1 MSIQVGGGRYLIGFD
16 GCFNPFN
23 PSGAFAT
30 SITFSTSASLYD
42 GWDWYFDPI
51 SFNYERWEFYK
62 NTRGG
67 LIIMLKNKFYKNLFQ
82 SLSAL
87 GGILIVY
94 IPCIFGYIESIKY
107 ESDLGWIML
116 VAPLSLF
123 ILYFLIGFYWIFQKV
138 IIDDNGIRIILIN
151 KIIKECKWYEIDI
164 IEEANIMKNPAIRI
178 KNVDG
183 TEIHLDKR
191 KSIIKALEKYSK
203 KKIIK

>member
-1 MSIQVGGGRYLIGFD
+1 
-16 GCFNPFN
+16 
-23 PSGAFAT
+23 
-30 SITFSTSASLYD
+30 
-42 GWDWYFDPI
+42 
-51 SFNYERWEFYK
+51 
-62 NTRGG
+62 
-67 LIIMLKNKFYKNLFQ
+67 MLKNKFYKNLFQ

-178 KNVDG
+178 KNIDG

-191 KSIIKALEKYSK
+191 KSIIQALEKYSK
-203 KKIIK
+203 KQIIK

>member
-1 MSIQVGGGRYLIGFD
+1 MI
-16 GCFNPFN
+16 
-23 PSGAFAT
+23 
-30 SITFSTSASLYD
+30 
-42 GWDWYFDPI
+42 
-51 SFNYERWEFYK
+51 
-62 NTRGG
+62 
-67 LIIMLKNKFYKNLFQ
+67 KNKFYKNLFK

-151 KIIKECKWYEIDI
+151 KIIKECKWCQIDI
-164 IEEANIMKNPAIRI
+164 IEEANIMKNPAIKI
-178 KNVDG
+178 KLIDG
-183 TEIHLDKR
+183 SEIHLDKR
-191 KSIIKALEKYSK
+191 KSIIQALEKYSK

>member
-1 MSIQVGGGRYLIGFD
+1 
-16 GCFNPFN
+16 
-23 PSGAFAT
+23 
-30 SITFSTSASLYD
+30 
-42 GWDWYFDPI
+42 
-51 SFNYERWEFYK
+51 
-62 NTRGG
+62 
-67 LIIMLKNKFYKNLFQ
+67 MLKNKFYKNLFQ

-123 ILYFLIGFYWIFQKV
+123 ILYFLIGFYWIFQIV

-178 KNVDG
+178 KNTDG

-191 KSIIKALEKYSK
+191 KSIIQALEKYSK

>member
-1 MSIQVGGGRYLIGFD
+1 
-16 GCFNPFN
+16 
-23 PSGAFAT
+23 
-30 SITFSTSASLYD
+30 
-42 GWDWYFDPI
+42 
-51 SFNYERWEFYK
+51 
-62 NTRGG
+62 
-67 LIIMLKNKFYKNLFQ
+67 MLKNKFYKNLFQ

-107 ESDLGWIML
+107 GSDLGWIML

>member
-1 MSIQVGGGRYLIGFD
+1 
-16 GCFNPFN
+16 
-23 PSGAFAT
+23 
-30 SITFSTSASLYD
+30 
-42 GWDWYFDPI
+42 
-51 SFNYERWEFYK
+51 
-62 NTRGG
+62 
-67 LIIMLKNKFYKNLFQ
+67 MLKNTFYKNLFQ

-151 KIIKECKWYEIDI
+151 KTIKECKWHEIDV

-178 KNVDG
+178 KNIDG

-191 KSIIKALEKYSK
+191 KSIIQALEKYSK

>member
-1 MSIQVGGGRYLIGFD
+1 
-16 GCFNPFN
+16 
-23 PSGAFAT
+23 
-30 SITFSTSASLYD
+30 
-42 GWDWYFDPI
+42 
-51 SFNYERWEFYK
+51 
-62 NTRGG
+62 
-67 LIIMLKNKFYKNLFQ
+67 MLKNKFYKNLFQ

-164 IEEANIMKNPAIRI
+164 IEEANIMRNPAIRI
-178 KNVDG
+178 KNIDG

-191 KSIIKALEKYSK
+191 KSIIQALEKYSK

>member
-1 MSIQVGGGRYLIGFD
+1 
-16 GCFNPFN
+16 
-23 PSGAFAT
+23 
-30 SITFSTSASLYD
+30 
-42 GWDWYFDPI
+42 
-51 SFNYERWEFYK
+51 
-62 NTRGG
+62 
-67 LIIMLKNKFYKNLFQ
+67 MLKNKFYKNLFQ

-94 IPCIFGYIESIKY
+94 IPCIFGYIESIKH

-151 KIIKECKWYEIDI
+151 KIIKECKWHEIDI

-178 KNVDG
+178 KNIDG

-191 KSIIKALEKYSK
+191 KSIIQALEKYSK

>member
-1 MSIQVGGGRYLIGFD
+1 MV
-16 GCFNPFN
+16 
-23 PSGAFAT
+23 
-30 SITFSTSASLYD
+30 
-42 GWDWYFDPI
+42 
-51 SFNYERWEFYK
+51 
-62 NTRGG
+62 
-67 LIIMLKNKFYKNLFQ
+67 KNKFDKNLFQ

-178 KNVDG
+178 KNTDG

-191 KSIIKALEKYSK
+191 KSIIQALENYSK

>member
-1 MSIQVGGGRYLIGFD
+1 
-16 GCFNPFN
+16 
-23 PSGAFAT
+23 
-30 SITFSTSASLYD
+30 
-42 GWDWYFDPI
+42 
-51 SFNYERWEFYK
+51 
-62 NTRGG
+62 
-67 LIIMLKNKFYKNLFQ
+67 MLKNKFYKNLFQ

-107 ESDLGWIML
+107 GSDLGWIML

-178 KNVDG
+178 KNIDE

-191 KSIIKALEKYSK
+191 KIIIQALEKYSK

>member
-1 MSIQVGGGRYLIGFD
+1 
-16 GCFNPFN
+16 
-23 PSGAFAT
+23 
-30 SITFSTSASLYD
+30 
-42 GWDWYFDPI
+42 
-51 SFNYERWEFYK
+51 
-62 NTRGG
+62 
-67 LIIMLKNKFYKNLFQ
+67 MLKNKFYKNLFQ

-138 IIDDNGIRIILIN
+138 IIDDNGIRIIFIN

-164 IEEANIMKNPAIRI
+164 MEEANIMKNPAIRI
-178 KNVDG
+178 KNIDG

-191 KSIIKALEKYSK
+191 KSIIQALEKYSK

>member
-1 MSIQVGGGRYLIGFD
+1 
-16 GCFNPFN
+16 
-23 PSGAFAT
+23 
-30 SITFSTSASLYD
+30 
-42 GWDWYFDPI
+42 
-51 SFNYERWEFYK
+51 
-62 NTRGG
+62 
-67 LIIMLKNKFYKNLFQ
+67 MLKNKFYKNLFQ

-164 IEEANIMKNPAIRI
+164 IEQANIMKNPAIRI
-178 KNVDG
+178 KNIDG

-191 KSIIKALEKYSK
+191 KSIIQALEKYSK

>member
-1 MSIQVGGGRYLIGFD
+1 
-16 GCFNPFN
+16 
-23 PSGAFAT
+23 
-30 SITFSTSASLYD
+30 
-42 GWDWYFDPI
+42 
-51 SFNYERWEFYK
+51 
-62 NTRGG
+62 
-67 LIIMLKNKFYKNLFQ
+67 MLKNKFYKNLFQ

-107 ESDLGWIML
+107 ESDLEWIML

>member
-1 MSIQVGGGRYLIGFD
+1 MI
-16 GCFNPFN
+16 
-23 PSGAFAT
+23 
-30 SITFSTSASLYD
+30 
-42 GWDWYFDPI
+42 
-51 SFNYERWEFYK
+51 
-62 NTRGG
+62 
-67 LIIMLKNKFYKNLFQ
+67 KNKFYKNLFQ

-178 KNVDG
+178 KNIDG

-191 KSIIKALEKYSK
+191 KSIIQALEKYSK

>member
-1 MSIQVGGGRYLIGFD
+1 
-16 GCFNPFN
+16 
-23 PSGAFAT
+23 
-30 SITFSTSASLYD
+30 
-42 GWDWYFDPI
+42 
-51 SFNYERWEFYK
+51 
-62 NTRGG
+62 
-67 LIIMLKNKFYKNLFQ
+67 MLKNKFYKNLFQ

-94 IPCIFGYIESIKY
+94 IPCIFGYIESIKCG
-107 ESDLGWIML
+107 SDLGWIML

-151 KIIKECKWYEIDI
+151 KIIKQLKWKEIDI

-178 KNVDG
+178 KTLNG

-191 KSIIKALEKYSK
+191 K
-203 KKIIK
+203 KIIKVIEIYSQKKIVK

>member
-1 MSIQVGGGRYLIGFD
+1 MI
-16 GCFNPFN
+16 
-23 PSGAFAT
+23 
-30 SITFSTSASLYD
+30 
-42 GWDWYFDPI
+42 
-51 SFNYERWEFYK
+51 
-62 NTRGG
+62 
-67 LIIMLKNKFYKNLFQ
+67 KNKFYKNLFQ

-151 KIIKECKWYEIDI
+151 KIIKECKWYEIDV

-178 KNVDG
+178 KNIDG

-191 KSIIKALEKYSK
+191 KSIIQALEKYSK

>member
-1 MSIQVGGGRYLIGFD
+1 
-16 GCFNPFN
+16 
-23 PSGAFAT
+23 
-30 SITFSTSASLYD
+30 
-42 GWDWYFDPI
+42 
-51 SFNYERWEFYK
+51 
-62 NTRGG
+62 
-67 LIIMLKNKFYKNLFQ
+67 MLKNKFYKNLFQ

-123 ILYFLIGFYWIFQKV
+123 ILYFLIGFYWIFQIV

-151 KIIKECKWYEIDI
+151 KIIKECKWYEIDV
-164 IEEANIMKNPAIRI
+164 IEEDYFMKCPAIRI
-178 KNVDG
+178 INIDG

-191 KSIIKALEKYSK
+191 KSIIQALEKYSK

>member
-1 MSIQVGGGRYLIGFD
+1 
-16 GCFNPFN
+16 
-23 PSGAFAT
+23 
-30 SITFSTSASLYD
+30 
-42 GWDWYFDPI
+42 
-51 SFNYERWEFYK
+51 
-62 NTRGG
+62 
-67 LIIMLKNKFYKNLFQ
+67 MLKNKFYKNLFQ

-123 ILYFLIGFYWIFQKV
+123 ILYFLIGFYWIFQIV

-151 KIIKECKWYEIDI
+151 KIIKERKWCQIDI

-178 KNVDG
+178 KNIDG

-191 KSIIKALEKYSK
+191 KSIIQALEKYSK

>member
-1 MSIQVGGGRYLIGFD
+1 
-16 GCFNPFN
+16 
-23 PSGAFAT
+23 
-30 SITFSTSASLYD
+30 
-42 GWDWYFDPI
+42 
-51 SFNYERWEFYK
+51 
-62 NTRGG
+62 
-67 LIIMLKNKFYKNLFQ
+67 MLKNKFYKNLFQ

-107 ESDLGWIML
+107 ESDLGWLML

-164 IEEANIMKNPAIRI
+164 IEEANIIKNPAIRI
-178 KNVDG
+178 KNIDG

-191 KSIIKALEKYSK
+191 KSIIQALEKYSK

>member
-1 MSIQVGGGRYLIGFD
+1 
-16 GCFNPFN
+16 
-23 PSGAFAT
+23 
-30 SITFSTSASLYD
+30 
-42 GWDWYFDPI
+42 
-51 SFNYERWEFYK
+51 
-62 NTRGG
+62 
-67 LIIMLKNKFYKNLFQ
+67 MLKNKFYKNLFQ

-151 KIIKECKWYEIDI
+151 KIIKERKWYEIDV

-178 KNVDG
+178 KNIDG

-191 KSIIKALEKYSK
+191 KSIIQALEKYSK

>member
-1 MSIQVGGGRYLIGFD
+1 MI
-16 GCFNPFN
+16 
-23 PSGAFAT
+23 
-30 SITFSTSASLYD
+30 
-42 GWDWYFDPI
+42 
-51 SFNYERWEFYK
+51 
-62 NTRGG
+62 
-67 LIIMLKNKFYKNLFQ
+67 KNKFFKNLFQ

-116 VAPLSLF
+116 VVPLSLF

-164 IEEANIMKNPAIRI
+164 IEEANIMKNPAISI
-178 KNVDG
+178 KTFDG
-183 TEIHLDKR
+183 SEIHLDRR
-191 KSIIKALEKYSK
+191 KNIIKVIEKHSK
-203 KKIIK
+203 IVK

>member
-1 MSIQVGGGRYLIGFD
+1 
-16 GCFNPFN
+16 
-23 PSGAFAT
+23 
-30 SITFSTSASLYD
+30 
-42 GWDWYFDPI
+42 
-51 SFNYERWEFYK
+51 
-62 NTRGG
+62 
-67 LIIMLKNKFYKNLFQ
+67 MLKNKFYKNLFQ

-123 ILYFLIGFYWIFQKV
+123 ILYFLIGFYWIFQIV

-151 KIIKECKWYEIDI
+151 KIIKERKWCQIDI

-178 KNVDG
+178 KIIDG

-191 KSIIKALEKYSK
+191 KSIIQALEKYSK

>member
-1 MSIQVGGGRYLIGFD
+1 
-16 GCFNPFN
+16 
-23 PSGAFAT
+23 
-30 SITFSTSASLYD
+30 
-42 GWDWYFDPI
+42 
-51 SFNYERWEFYK
+51 
-62 NTRGG
+62 
-67 LIIMLKNKFYKNLFQ
+67 MLKNKFYKNLFQ

-107 ESDLGWIML
+107 ESNLGWIML

-178 KNVDG
+178 KNIDG
-183 TEIHLDKR
+183 TEIYLDKR
-191 KSIIKALEKYSK
+191 KSIIQALEKYSK

>member
-1 MSIQVGGGRYLIGFD
+1 
-16 GCFNPFN
+16 
-23 PSGAFAT
+23 
-30 SITFSTSASLYD
+30 
-42 GWDWYFDPI
+42 
-51 SFNYERWEFYK
+51 
-62 NTRGG
+62 
-67 LIIMLKNKFYKNLFQ
+67 MLKNKFYKNLFQ

-94 IPCIFGYIESIKY
+94 IPRIFGYIESIKY

-123 ILYFLIGFYWIFQKV
+123 ILYFLIGFYWIFQIV

-151 KIIKECKWYEIDI
+151 KIIKERKWCQIDI

-178 KNVDG
+178 KNIDG

-191 KSIIKALEKYSK
+191 KSIIQALEKYSK

>member
-1 MSIQVGGGRYLIGFD
+1 
-16 GCFNPFN
+16 
-23 PSGAFAT
+23 
-30 SITFSTSASLYD
+30 
-42 GWDWYFDPI
+42 
-51 SFNYERWEFYK
+51 
-62 NTRGG
+62 
-67 LIIMLKNKFYKNLFQ
+67 MLKNKFYKNLFQ

-151 KIIKECKWYEIDI
+151 KIIKKCKWYEIDI

-178 KNVDG
+178 KNIDG

-191 KSIIKALEKYSK
+191 KSIIQALEKYSK

>member
-1 MSIQVGGGRYLIGFD
+1 MI
-16 GCFNPFN
+16 
-23 PSGAFAT
+23 
-30 SITFSTSASLYD
+30 
-42 GWDWYFDPI
+42 
-51 SFNYERWEFYK
+51 
-62 NTRGG
+62 
-67 LIIMLKNKFYKNLFQ
+67 KNKFYKNLFQ

-178 KNVDG
+178 KNIDG

-191 KSIIKALEKYSK
+191 KSVIQALEKYSK
-203 KKIIK
+203 KRIIK